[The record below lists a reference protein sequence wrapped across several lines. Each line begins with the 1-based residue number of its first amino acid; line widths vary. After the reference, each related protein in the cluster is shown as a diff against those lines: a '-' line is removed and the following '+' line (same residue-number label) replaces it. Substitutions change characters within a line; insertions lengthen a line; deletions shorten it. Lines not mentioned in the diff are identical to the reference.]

1 MVERG
6 GGGGGRSGFSLAT
19 MATFLGVVAD
29 PNPKADFDPKH
40 VSPHLRPEITKQTYC
55 F

>member
-6 GGGGGRSGFSLAT
+6 GGGGGRSGFSPAT

-29 PNPKADFDPKH
+29 PNPDAAFDLNH
-40 VSPHLRPEITKQTYC
+40 VFYL
-55 F
+55 